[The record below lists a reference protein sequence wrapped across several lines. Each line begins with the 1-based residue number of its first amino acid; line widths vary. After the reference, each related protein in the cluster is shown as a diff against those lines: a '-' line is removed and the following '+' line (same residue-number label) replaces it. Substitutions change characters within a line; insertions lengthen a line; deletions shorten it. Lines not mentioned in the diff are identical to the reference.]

1 MPDRRYERRRQR
13 LVDQLR
19 ARGLTDERV
28 LEAIGRVPR
37 HRFVEEGLRGR
48 AYADEALPIGRGQT
62 ISQPFTV
69 AYQTSLLE
77 LGPDEPRVLEVG
89 TGSGYQA
96 AVLCEM
102 GARVFSIERHE
113 PLLERA
119 KATLDDLGYRVR
131 TRCGDGSQGWPGYA
145 PFDAIVVTAGAQAV
159 PDPLVKQLRPP
170 PETEAPEADTS
181 EADGSG
187 RDAERGGRLVIPVG
201 DTGGQEMRRLTR
213 TGPDPEDVA
222 VETFHSFRFVPL
234 VREA

>member
-1 MPDRRYERRRQR
+1 MAERRYERQRGR
-13 LVDQLR
+13 LVKQLR
-19 ARGLTDERV
+19 ARGITDERV
-28 LEAIGRVPR
+28 LDALGRVPR
-37 HRFVEEGLRGR
+37 HRFVEGGLRGR

-77 LGPDEPRVLEVG
+77 LREGEPRVLEVG

-102 GARVFSIERHE
+102 GARVFSVERHE
-113 PLLERA
+113 PLLGRA

-145 PFDAIVVTAGAQAV
+145 PFDAVVVTAGAREV
-159 PDPLVKQLRPP
+159 PDPLVAQLC
-170 PETEAPEADTS
+170 APAADAGEGAGGNT
-181 EADGSG
+181 G
-187 RDAERGGRLVIPVG
+187 DARRGGRLVIPVG
-201 DTGGQEMRRLTR
+201 DASGQEMRRLTR
-213 TGPDPEDVA
+213 TGPEPEDVT
-222 VETFHSFRFVPL
+222 VETFHAFRFVPL